1 MLLKKKNTI
10 TEEQNSLEMPQ
21 LFRIIFLQIIGS
33 KIQKLRKA
41 AHRGD
46 HVIILYCQT
55 YLIHMSK

>member
-1 MLLKKKNTI
+1 
-10 TEEQNSLEMPQ
+10 MPQ

-55 YLIHMSK
+55 YLIHMSKYTGANKENQIYT